1 MIHSI
6 NFIQSAAVAAFSA
19 DLTKADWAV
28 IKALPFIGI
37 GVVLSGLAIL
47 AIVLSQFY
55 RLAGKDAKPAPEGG
69 HKFGGQ
75 HAVAPVPE
83 KKEEAP
89 VTEESGLEQIAAMIG
104 LSIYMTE
111 SSDKIYLTET
121 KQYYNNN
128 PWTSE
133 SLAKQSRRFKR
144 WQAVKK

>member
-55 RLAGKDAKPAPEGG
+55 RLAGKDAKPAP
-69 HKFGGQ
+69 
-75 HAVAPVPE
+75 AAAPAPAPAPE
-83 KKEEAP
+83 KKEEVP
-89 VTEESGLEQIAAMIG
+89 VTEEGELEQIAAMIG

>member
-1 MIHSI
+1 MIQSI
-6 NFIQSAAVAAFSA
+6 NLIQSAVAFSA
-19 DLTKADWAV
+19 DLTKSDWAV

-55 RLAGKDAKPAPEGG
+55 RLAGKDAKPAP
-69 HKFGGQ
+69 
-75 HAVAPVPE
+75 AAAPAPAPAAAP

-89 VTEESGLEQIAAMIG
+89 VTEESELEQIAAMIG

-111 SSDKIYLTET
+111 SSDKVYLTET

>member
-1 MIHSI
+1 M
-6 NFIQSAAVAAFSA
+6 V
-19 DLTKADWAV
+19 LWDWAV

-55 RLAGKDAKPAPEGG
+55 RLAGKDAKPAP
-69 HKFGGQ
+69 
-75 HAVAPVPE
+75 AAAPAPAPAAAPE

-89 VTEESGLEQIAAMIG
+89 VTEESELEQIAAMIG

-111 SSDKIYLTET
+111 SSDKVYLTET

>member
-1 MIHSI
+1 MIQHISL
-6 NFIQSAAVAAFSA
+6 IQSAVAAFSA
-19 DLTKADWAV
+19 DLTKSDWAV

-55 RLAGKDAKPAPEGG
+55 RLAGKDAKPAP
-69 HKFGGQ
+69 
-75 HAVAPVPE
+75 AAAPAPAPAAAPE

-89 VTEESGLEQIAAMIG
+89 VTEESELEQIVAMIG

-111 SSDKIYLTET
+111 SSDKVYLTET

>member
-1 MIHSI
+1 MIQSI
-6 NFIQSAAVAAFSA
+6 NLIQSALAFSE

-37 GVVLSGLAIL
+37 GVVLTGLAIL

-55 RLAGKDAKPAPEGG
+55 RLAGKDAKPAP
-69 HKFGGQ
+69 
-75 HAVAPVPE
+75 VATPAPAPAPE

-89 VTEESGLEQIAAMIG
+89 VTEESELEQIAAMIG

>member
-55 RLAGKDAKPAPEGG
+55 RLAGKDAKPAP
-69 HKFGGQ
+69 
-75 HAVAPVPE
+75 AAAPAPAPAPE

-89 VTEESGLEQIAAMIG
+89 VTEEGELEQIAAMIG

>member
-1 MIHSI
+1 MIQHISL
-6 NFIQSAAVAAFSA
+6 IQSAVAAFSA
-19 DLTKADWAV
+19 DLTKSDWAV

-55 RLAGKDAKPAPEGG
+55 RFAGKDAKPAP
-69 HKFGGQ
+69 
-75 HAVAPVPE
+75 AAAPAPAPAAPE
-83 KKEEAP
+83 KKEEAHA
-89 VTEESGLEQIAAMIG
+89 TEDSELEQIAAMIG

>member
-1 MIHSI
+1 MIQHISL
-6 NFIQSAAVAAFSA
+6 IQSAVAAFSA
-19 DLTKADWAV
+19 DLTKSDWAV

-55 RLAGKDAKPAPEGG
+55 RLAGKDAKPAP
-69 HKFGGQ
+69 
-75 HAVAPVPE
+75 AAAPAPAPAAPE

-89 VTEESGLEQIAAMIG
+89 ATEESELEQIAAMIG

-111 SSDKIYLTET
+111 SSDKVYLTET

-144 WQAVKK
+144 WLAVKK

>member
-55 RLAGKDAKPAPEGG
+55 RLAGKDAKPAP
-69 HKFGGQ
+69 
-75 HAVAPVPE
+75 AAAPAPAPAPE

>member
-1 MIHSI
+1 MIQHISL
-6 NFIQSAAVAAFSA
+6 IQSAVAAFSA
-19 DLTKADWAV
+19 DLTKSDWAV

-55 RLAGKDAKPAPEGG
+55 RLAGKDAKPAP
-69 HKFGGQ
+69 
-75 HAVAPVPE
+75 VAAPTPAPAAPE

-89 VTEESGLEQIAAMIG
+89 ATEESELEQIAAMIG

-111 SSDKIYLTET
+111 SSDKVYLTET
-121 KQYYNNN
+121 KQYYNTN

>member
-1 MIHSI
+1 MIQHISL
-6 NFIQSAAVAAFSA
+6 IQSAVAAFSA
-19 DLTKADWAV
+19 DLTKSDWAV

-55 RLAGKDAKPAPEGG
+55 RLAGKDAKPAP
-69 HKFGGQ
+69 
-75 HAVAPVPE
+75 AAAPAPAPAAAPE

-89 VTEESGLEQIAAMIG
+89 ATEESELEQIAAMIG

-111 SSDKIYLTET
+111 SSDKVYLTET

>member
-1 MIHSI
+1 MIQHISL
-6 NFIQSAAVAAFSA
+6 IQSAVAAFSA
-19 DLTKADWAV
+19 DLTKSDWAV

-55 RLAGKDAKPAPEGG
+55 RLAGKDAKPAP
-69 HKFGGQ
+69 
-75 HAVAPVPE
+75 AAAPAPAPAAAPE
-83 KKEEAP
+83 KKEETP
-89 VTEESGLEQIAAMIG
+89 VTEESELEQIAAMIG

-111 SSDKIYLTET
+111 SSDKVYLTET

>member
-1 MIHSI
+1 MIQHISL
-6 NFIQSAAVAAFSA
+6 IQSAVAAFSA
-19 DLTKADWAV
+19 DLTKSDWAV

-55 RLAGKDAKPAPEGG
+55 RLAGKDAKPAP
-69 HKFGGQ
+69 
-75 HAVAPVPE
+75 AAAPAPAPAAPE

-89 VTEESGLEQIAAMIG
+89 ATEESELEQIAAMIG

-111 SSDKIYLTET
+111 SSDKVYLTET

>member
-1 MIHSI
+1 MIQHISL
-6 NFIQSAAVAAFSA
+6 IQSAVAFSA
-19 DLTKADWAV
+19 DLTKSDWAV

-55 RLAGKDAKPAPEGG
+55 RLAGKDAKPAP
-69 HKFGGQ
+69 
-75 HAVAPVPE
+75 AAAPAPAPAAAPE

-89 VTEESGLEQIAAMIG
+89 VTEESELEQIAAMIG

>member
-1 MIHSI
+1 MIQSI
-6 NFIQSAAVAAFSA
+6 NLIQSALAFSE

-37 GVVLSGLAIL
+37 SVVLSGLAIL

-55 RLAGKDAKPAPEGG
+55 RLAGKDSKPAP
-69 HKFGGQ
+69 
-75 HAVAPVPE
+75 AAAPAPAPAPE
-83 KKEEAP
+83 KKKEAP
-89 VTEESGLEQIAAMIG
+89 VTEESGLEQIAAVIG

>member
-1 MIHSI
+1 MIQHISL
-6 NFIQSAAVAAFSA
+6 IQSALAFSE

-37 GVVLSGLAIL
+37 SVVLSGLAIL

-55 RLAGKDAKPAPEGG
+55 RLAGKDAKPAP
-69 HKFGGQ
+69 
-75 HAVAPVPE
+75 VAAPAPAPAPE

-89 VTEESGLEQIAAMIG
+89 VTEEGELEQIAAMIG

>member
-1 MIHSI
+1 MIQSI
-6 NFIQSAAVAAFSA
+6 NLIQSALAFSE

-55 RLAGKDAKPAPEGG
+55 RLAGKDAKPASDGG
-69 HKFGGQ
+69 HKFGGK
-75 HAVAPVPE
+75 HAVAPAPAPE
-83 KKEEAP
+83 KKEDAP
-89 VTEESGLEQIAAMIG
+89 VTAESELEQIAAMIG
-104 LSIYMTE
+104 LSIYMTK

>member
-37 GVVLSGLAIL
+37 SVVLSGLAIL

-55 RLAGKDAKPAPEGG
+55 RLAGKDAKPAP
-69 HKFGGQ
+69 
-75 HAVAPVPE
+75 VATPAPAPAPE

-89 VTEESGLEQIAAMIG
+89 VTEEGELEQIAAMIG

>member
-1 MIHSI
+1 MIQSI
-6 NFIQSAAVAAFSA
+6 NLIQSALAFSE

-37 GVVLSGLAIL
+37 SVVLSGLAIL

-55 RLAGKDAKPAPEGG
+55 RLAGKDSKPAP
-69 HKFGGQ
+69 
-75 HAVAPVPE
+75 AAAPVPAPAPE
-83 KKEEAP
+83 KKKEAP
-89 VTEESGLEQIAAMIG
+89 VTEESGLEQIAAVIG

>member
-1 MIHSI
+1 MIQHISL
-6 NFIQSAAVAAFSA
+6 IQSAVAFSA
-19 DLTKADWAV
+19 DLTKSDWAV

-55 RLAGKDAKPAPEGG
+55 RLAGKDAKPAP
-69 HKFGGQ
+69 
-75 HAVAPVPE
+75 AAAPAPAPAAAPE

-89 VTEESGLEQIAAMIG
+89 ATEESELEQIAAMIG

-111 SSDKIYLTET
+111 SSDKVYLTET

>member
-1 MIHSI
+1 MIQHISL
-6 NFIQSAAVAAFSA
+6 IQSAVAAFSA
-19 DLTKADWAV
+19 DLTKSDWAV

-55 RLAGKDAKPAPEGG
+55 RLAGKDAKPAP
-69 HKFGGQ
+69 
-75 HAVAPVPE
+75 AAAPAPAPAAAPE

-89 VTEESGLEQIAAMIG
+89 VTEESELEQIAAMIG

-111 SSDKIYLTET
+111 SSDKVYLTET

>member
-1 MIHSI
+1 MIQHISL
-6 NFIQSAAVAAFSA
+6 IQSAVAAFSA
-19 DLTKADWAV
+19 DLTKSDWAV

-55 RLAGKDAKPAPEGG
+55 RLAGKDAKPAP
-69 HKFGGQ
+69 
-75 HAVAPVPE
+75 VAAPAPAPAAPE

-89 VTEESGLEQIAAMIG
+89 ATEESELEQIAAMIG

-111 SSDKIYLTET
+111 SSDKVYLTET

>member
-1 MIHSI
+1 MIQHISL
-6 NFIQSAAVAAFSA
+6 IQSAVAFSA
-19 DLTKADWAV
+19 DLTKSDWAV

-55 RLAGKDAKPAPEGG
+55 RLAGKDAKPAP
-69 HKFGGQ
+69 
-75 HAVAPVPE
+75 AATPAPAPAPAAAP

-89 VTEESGLEQIAAMIG
+89 VTAESELEHIAAMIG

-111 SSDKIYLTET
+111 SSDKVYLTET

>member
-1 MIHSI
+1 MIQHISL
-6 NFIQSAAVAAFSA
+6 IQSALAFSE

-55 RLAGKDAKPAPEGG
+55 RLAGKDAKPAP
-69 HKFGGQ
+69 
-75 HAVAPVPE
+75 VAAPAPAPAPE

-89 VTEESGLEQIAAMIG
+89 VTEEGELEQIAAMIG

>member
-1 MIHSI
+1 MIQHISL
-6 NFIQSAAVAAFSA
+6 IQSAVAAFSA
-19 DLTKADWAV
+19 DLTKSDWAV

-55 RLAGKDAKPAPEGG
+55 RLAGKDAKPAP
-69 HKFGGQ
+69 
-75 HAVAPVPE
+75 AAAPAPAPAAAPE

-89 VTEESGLEQIAAMIG
+89 VTEESELEQIAAMIG